1 MILKEIRMKLNMVIT
16 LELDL
21 LKIHLISMMHLL

>member
-1 MILKEIRMKLNMVIT
+1 MILKEIRMKLNMVII

-21 LKIHLISMMHLL
+21 LKTHLISMMHLL